1 MNVRAFCYLGLLRF
15 PEQLHASVQLL
26 PEDKREEAI
35 KFLASVKD
43 LSRQELLHRWGQLRE
58 EEAAIERRN
67 ALERSGIRLNDLQP
81 SLREWW
87 VAWLAEQNG

>member
-1 MNVRAFCYLGLLRF
+1 LNVPAFCYLGLLRF
-15 PEQLHASVQLL
+15 PEQLEASVQLL

-35 KFLASVKD
+35 RFLARLKD
-43 LSRQELLHRWGQLRE
+43 LPRQELLHRWGQLRE
-58 EEAAIERRN
+58 KEAAIERRN
-67 ALERSGIRLNDLQP
+67 ALERSGIRLDKLQP